1 VGEGIKGTPR
11 RFRRP
16 PKASPRSSADGP
28 KYARRRQNANTEI
41 VIEGEVAPGEMEDE
55 GPFAVK
61 RVTVVDVDV
70 DICDPSHVDWAL
82 TTFPNF

>member
-1 VGEGIKGTPR
+1 
-11 RFRRP
+11 
-16 PKASPRSSADGP
+16 
-28 KYARRRQNANTEI
+28 

-70 DICDPSHVDWAL
+70 DIRDPSHVDWAP